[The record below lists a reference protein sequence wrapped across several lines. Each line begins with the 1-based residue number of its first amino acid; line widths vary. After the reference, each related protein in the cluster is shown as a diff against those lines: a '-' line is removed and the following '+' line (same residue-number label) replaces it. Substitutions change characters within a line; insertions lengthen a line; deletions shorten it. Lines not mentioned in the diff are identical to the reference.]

1 MAEKPVAEKR
11 QRSVLKRLVKQR
23 NGRVSETQIIL
34 SENRRFP
41 AKTGGLES
49 LQ

>member
-11 QRSVLKRLVKQR
+11 QSVLKRLVKQR
-23 NGRVSETQIIL
+23 NGRVPETRIIL
-34 SENRRFP
+34 SKNRRFP
-41 AKTGGLES
+41 AKMGRLES